1 MQLQFSNEADV
12 PQDAKDSFV
21 PFEQDGA
28 TVFMHKDLAETKKE
42 SFRNLG
48 QLNTLKNE
56 FGSFRS
62 SIEEKQAE
70 AVAQAEAA
78 KEAALQEQ
86 MAKLKDSGEHSELHK
101 LQMQQM
107 QDKLSTVESS
117 GLEWQQKY
125 DQLNQQIIEKD
136 NSALAMSIATQYT
149 SSDMAAGLSKLLV
162 LDGHIKNVG
171 GKAVFTNA
179 SGEAVDG
186 NVERYI
192 EVLNQNPMY
201 AGYAKFAS
209 SKGGYGSKGGNDSG
223 ASKVIS
229 RAEFEAMP
237 PHKQSQIIKDTKV
250 ID

>member
-1 MQLQFSNEADV
+1 
-12 PQDAKDSFV
+12 
-21 PFEQDGA
+21 
-28 TVFMHKDLAETKKE
+28 MHKSLAEQKKE
-42 SFRNLG
+42 TFRNLG

-70 AVAQAEAA
+70 QAAAAQAAQ
-78 KEAALQEQ
+78 EAALAEQ
-86 MAKLKDSGEHSELHK
+86 MTKLKDNGEHSELHK

-107 QDKLSTVESS
+107 QDKLSTVEAT
-117 GLEWQQKY
+117 GAEWQTKY
-125 DQLNQQIIEKD
+125 DQLNAQIAEKD
-136 NSALAMSIATQYT
+136 NSALAMSIATQFT
-149 SSDMAAGLSKLLV
+149 SPDMAAGLSKLLV

-186 NVERYI
+186 SVERYI

-209 SKGGYGSKGGNDSG
+209 SKGGHGSKGGNDSG
-223 ASKVIS
+223 ASKAIS
-229 RAEFEAMP
+229 RAEFEALTP
-237 PHKQSQIIKDTKV
+237 YRKSKFDFKNTTV